1 MLVSDIV
8 RRNAEYF
15 ADAEAVVVPGRSAIS
30 WAALE
35 QRTNRLARVL
45 IRLGLAKGD
54 RIAMFAPNC
63 AEYFDFFF
71 SCAKTGVIGA
81 ALNIRL
87 PAQDLV
93 PYLRYVE
100 PGALIVHADLAQQAR
115 EWIDQVP
122 SITHVLG
129 IGEGHGFDLDLEVL
143 IAAEEPTDPAIS
155 VDDFDMYQL
164 VATSG
169 TTGVPKGA
177 ILTHRNAVS
186 AMVSW
191 MSEVPMPERSTYL
204 QTIPMFFNSG
214 GPAGV
219 HPVLMKGGRAVVYPA
234 FDPALFLRAVP
245 EHQVTHSILV
255 PTMIQM
261 VLSQPDCEEFDLSTI
276 RGITCGGSP
285 VPKALLERAKRV
297 IGDVFFPM
305 FGMTETYSCGLLL
318 RPEVQFTSGTDE
330 QVRRLGSAG
339 KPHILMQVRV
349 ADDAGAEVPH
359 DNASVGEIWLQGDSV
374 SPGYFRMPEETE
386 ASREGAWFK
395 TGDLAVIDD
404 EGYVTVVDRKKDM
417 IITGGINVFSSE
429 VEASLME
436 HDSVQA
442 VAVIGIPHE
451 QWGEAI
457 HAIVVLR
464 PGCAATEEE
473 ILDFARGRLA
483 GYKRPRSVE
492 IVDELPLS
500 GTGKVLKKE
509 LRAQYWTDT

>member
-15 ADAEAVVVPGRSAIS
+15 GDAEAIVVPGRSTIS

-35 QRTNRLARVL
+35 ERTNRLAWAFV
-45 IRLGLAKGD
+45 RLGIEKGD
-54 RIAMFAPNC
+54 RVAIFAPNC
-63 AEYFDFFF
+63 GEYFDFYFA
-71 SCAKTGVIGA
+71 CAKTGVIGA
-81 ALNIRL
+81 ALNVRL
-87 PAQDLV
+87 SAQDLV

-100 PGALIVHADLAQQAR
+100 PSALIVHADLADAAR
-115 EWIDQVP
+115 DWIAQVP

-129 IGEGHGFDLDLEVL
+129 IGQGHGFELDLELL
-143 IAAEEPTDPAIS
+143 ISAEEPSDPGASI
-155 VDDFDMYQL
+155 DDFDAYQL

-169 TTGVPKGA
+169 TTGIPKGA
-177 ILTHRNAVS
+177 ILTHRNAVA

-191 MSEVPMPERSTYL
+191 MSEIPIAERSTYL

-219 HPVLMKGGRAVVYPA
+219 HPVLMKGGRAIVYPA

-245 EHQVTHSILV
+245 EHKVTHSILV
-255 PTMIQM
+255 PTMLQM
-261 VLSQPDCEEFDLSTI
+261 VLAQPDCEEFDLSTI
-276 RGITCGGSP
+276 QGITCGGSP
-285 VPKALLERAKRV
+285 VPRSLLERARRV
-297 IGDVFFPM
+297 IGDVFFPL
-305 FGMTETYSCGLLL
+305 FGMTETYSCGLIL
-318 RPEVQFTSGTDE
+318 RREVQFTSGTDE

-349 ADDAGAEVPH
+349 VDDIGVDVPH
-359 DNASVGEIWLQGDSV
+359 DNSSVGEIWLQGDSV

-386 ASREGAWFK
+386 ASREGPWFK
-395 TGDLAVIDD
+395 TGDLAVIDGG
-404 EGYVTVVDRKKDM
+404 GYVTVVDRKKDM

-429 VEASLME
+429 IESALME

-457 HAIVVLR
+457 HAVVVLR
-464 PGCAATEEE
+464 PGRVATEEE
-473 ILDFARGRLA
+473 ILDFARERLA

-492 IVDELPLS
+492 IVQQLPLS
-500 GTGKVLKKE
+500 STGKVLKRE
-509 LRAQYWTDT
+509 LRAQFGTSP